1 MHSLHVNLQSARIGC
16 SCILHTIADGEER
29 KTMTNTYPVPEGV
42 PADYAHSLI
51 FPVGKP
57 NDAYAQYFT
66 GHSWLAS
73 ISDQQV
79 GMANVTFEP
88 GCINHWHIHHATK
101 GGGQILICVGGRGYA
116 QIEGQDPIEMAPG
129 TVVHIPANTKHWHG
143 AAPGSWFSHIAID
156 VPGEGKS
163 NEWLEPV
170 DEKFYRSLK

>member
-1 MHSLHVNLQSARIGC
+1 MSDKACQG
-16 SCILHTIADGEER
+16 TER
-29 KTMTNTYPVPEGV
+29 KERKMTNTAPVPEGV
-42 PADYAHSLI
+42 PADYAHSLL

-66 GHSWLAS
+66 GKSWLS
-73 ISDQQV
+73 PISGEQV

-101 GGGQILICVGGRGYA
+101 GGGQILICVAGRGYA
-116 QIEGQDPIEMAPG
+116 QIEGQDPIEMTPG
-129 TVVHIPANTKHWHG
+129 AVVHIPANTKHWHG
-143 AAPGSWFSHIAID
+143 AAPNSWFTHIAIA
-156 VPGEGKS
+156 VPGENTS